1 MWSAHRGNFTEKNL
15 FEARAYD
22 INKRPITKREAKFV
36 KPRLPIF
43 SKVVRKRFVTV
54 QHRTVVMDKSEYLRI
69 LPEVSMNV
77 TNKFCALPLEGL
89 KTKGRSQKNYHP
101 LLQKEKIAD
110 STVRRILPKI
120 IADSVCPSG
129 SRLAHLYGLQKPI
142 QNS

>member
-1 MWSAHRGNFTEKNL
+1 M
-15 FEARAYD
+15 
-22 INKRPITKREAKFV
+22 TKGEAKFV

-77 TNKFCALPLEGL
+77 TNKFCALSLEGL
-89 KTKGRSQKNYHP
+89 KTKGRSPKNYHP
-101 LLQKEKIAD
+101 LLQKEKIVD

-120 IADSVCPSG
+120 TVDSVCPSG
-129 SRLAHLYGLQKPI
+129 SRLAHLYGLKKTHTEQLAM
-142 QNS
+142 